1 LSHFQ
6 HQTPSVK
13 SSKYDETKTKQ
24 IFIAP
29 HCIKYTNSTLDET
42 IYRIDDDSLNE
53 IAHEI
58 LESSNAPPK
67 LQIVEFD
74 RKYFAINNSHLQI
87 YKQLQYSG
95 LITHVQADLINI
107 EAIPEQLRNHLLQAP
122 IDNLILN
129 QQLSDNEE
137 LDNNVDD
144 DDLNQ
149 ACSSSSGISSSRT
162 TTAMSSS
169 GLADILDPSILDNLS
184 KNVLID
190 ETYEFGECEN
200 CISDGEDVEQ
210 MVDVTKN
217 KSLNRLQ
224 IIKIAEEQLSS
235 LERRIF
241 KKKYEQASNVDKQA
255 KGVDDEE
262 EDFDENEEDLDTYD
276 EEEQNEESQEVNS
289 KSIDHELLN
298 ANENH
303 DDFIKSVCNDY
314 GKSLRK

>member
-1 LSHFQ
+1 
-6 HQTPSVK
+6 
-13 SSKYDETKTKQ
+13 
-24 IFIAP
+24 
-29 HCIKYTNSTLDET
+29 
-42 IYRIDDDSLNE
+42 
-53 IAHEI
+53 
-58 LESSNAPPK
+58 
-67 LQIVEFD
+67 
-74 RKYFAINNSHLQI
+74 
-87 YKQLQYSG
+87 
-95 LITHVQADLINI
+95 
-107 EAIPEQLRNHLLQAP
+107 
-122 IDNLILN
+122 
-129 QQLSDNEE
+129 
-137 LDNNVDD
+137 
-144 DDLNQ
+144 
-149 ACSSSSGISSSRT
+149 
-162 TTAMSSS
+162 MSSS

-210 MVDVTKN
+210 MVDDTKN

-298 ANENH
+298 ENENH